1 MKVSVFTP
9 LTANGNRFI
18 QEAYDSLVAQSHTDW
33 EWVVLEN
40 NGGRLPKR
48 ILKDKRVRLY
58 GATARGVGAL
68 KLDACTRATGDALL
82 ELDHDD
88 LLRPDTL
95 ELVAKAI
102 EGGADF
108 VYSDFAEFK
117 TDTWE
122 PNPYSSAFGWESYEA
137 EWCGHALTAMR
148 APTDHLAWRRIEWA
162 PNHLRAWRTSFYRQL
177 PGFPYV
183 GGQQVPFV
191 GGHDASL
198 EFADDHDLVMRSL
211 LSGGKCEHIA
221 KCLYYYRVHG
231 SNNTSTRNAR
241 IQELESLVYDRYIY
255 ALAEHQARER
265 GLSLIDLCGAHNSP
279 GHYESWDLTLGHDLD
294 KVWPALDGSVGVI
307 RAFDAIEHLRDP
319 IHTMNEAWR
328 VLAPGGVMLVS
339 VPSTEG
345 RGAWCDPTHVSFW
358 NDLSFRYYS
367 DDQFRCYVPAI
378 KARFQVARCR
388 NLQGAIPYVQAEL
401 IALKDGY
408 RPMGEVRC

>member
-1 MKVSVFTP
+1 
-9 LTANGNRFI
+9 
-18 QEAYDSLVAQSHTDW
+18 
-33 EWVVLEN
+33 
-40 NGGRLPKR
+40 
-48 ILKDKRVRLY
+48 
-58 GATARGVGAL
+58 
-68 KLDACTRATGDALL
+68 
-82 ELDHDD
+82 
-88 LLRPDTL
+88 
-95 ELVAKAI
+95 
-102 EGGADF
+102 
-108 VYSDFAEFK
+108 
-117 TDTWE
+117 
-122 PNPYSSAFGWESYEA
+122 
-137 EWCGHALTAMR
+137 
-148 APTDHLAWRRIEWA
+148 
-162 PNHLRAWRTSFYRQL
+162 
-177 PGFPYV
+177 
-183 GGQQVPFV
+183 
-191 GGHDASL
+191 
-198 EFADDHDLVMRSL
+198 
-211 LSGGKCEHIA
+211 
-221 KCLYYYRVHG
+221 VHG